1 MGETVRSVGSQ
12 KGLNKKLND
21 CKETAGQKGITV
33 FGLDDKICWSGQN
46 AANTYDM
53 FGASGQCKTNKR
65 GNSMGYFASESIA
78 VYKKDNN
85 GEWKLMG
92 CYSNKSPTNALPYPF
107 DSNVST
113 VSGPDAIYDY
123 CKAKAKS
130 LGYKLF
136 GTDEKKCW
144 SGDDAKNTYDKYGGS
159 TQCEFSKAGTG
170 HASGRD
176 MYGSV
181 FVYQLV

>member
-1 MGETVRSVGSQ
+1 
-12 KGLNKKLND
+12 
-21 CKETAGQKGITV
+21 
-33 FGLDDKICWSGQN
+33 
-46 AANTYDM
+46 
-53 FGASGQCKTNKR
+53 
-65 GNSMGYFASESIA
+65 
-78 VYKKDNN
+78 
-85 GEWKLMG
+85 MG